1 MEMESCNTM
10 SYNFSTQ
17 DARIHQNIK
26 NFIYKYSAV
35 FLKLL
40 PRSFR
45 EDWLPRRVLYNI
57 L

>member
-1 MEMESCNTM
+1 MEACNTM
-10 SYNFSTQ
+10 SYNFSAQ
-17 DARIHQNIK
+17 DARIHQKIK

-40 PRSFR
+40 PRSFL

-57 L
+57 F